1 MTIDLNP
8 NIVIS
13 KFLKKSVSFF
23 NLDSKT
29 LTHIL
34 YQEIENLKTKNRL
47 SDRRSK
53 TRPYSGRRHCD
64 LINYI

>member
-13 KFLKKSVSFF
+13 KFLKRSVSFF
-23 NLDSKT
+23 NLDSET
-29 LTHIL
+29 LVDIL
-34 YQEIENLKTKNRL
+34 YQEIENLKIKNRIT
-47 SDRRSK
+47 DRRSK
-53 TRPYSGRRHCD
+53 PRPYSGRRHCD